1 MGFVGGGEGSFIA
14 QAHRQAAG
22 LDGRFE
28 LVCGAFSR
36 DPENNQRTGQHLG
49 LEQSRCYSTWQSM
62 LEAERALPAEQR
74 MELLVIVTPN
84 HLHAPVAAENAQ

>member
-1 MGFVGGGEGSFIA
+1 MNTAVPKVRMGFVGGGAGAFIA

-36 DPENNQRTGQHLG
+36 DPANNQATAAVLG
-49 LEQSRCYSTWQSM
+49 V
-62 LEAERALPAEQR
+62 ALRGATTNGSKCFR
-74 MELLVIVTPN
+74 PN
-84 HLHAPVAAENAQ
+84 RLCLPSSAWSCW